1 MEPLGAVGPS
11 AAPQPTELRGTG
23 ALFSFFWAGGE
34 GGTSL
39 DGGKS
44 FSWSLIITVI
54 TFWTWGVPG
63 GIRDCQGQTQCHGI
77 PSTTWISCLVFLVS
91 KMEMEQK
98 TRSRIIKPNEV
109 NAVSKTR

>member
-1 MEPLGAVGPS
+1 MEILDAVGSS

-23 ALFSFFWAGGE
+23 VFFSFFWAGGE

-63 GIRDCQGQTQCHGI
+63 GMRDCQGQTNGSLS
-77 PSTTWISCLVFLVS
+77 PLAFPAWSFWCL
-91 KMEMEQK
+91 KNGDGAENKEQDDEAK
-98 TRSRIIKPNEV
+98 
-109 NAVSKTR
+109 